1 MKKIL
6 ALVLA
11 LAMTLS
17 MTFAVAEDFDVE
29 AYGATST
36 ELYNKNL
43 GEFYEAYQLGRAE
56 VTNMSLRYA
65 LMAIAEAKLMES
77 AMYVP
82 GSSNGGNYAIGRSVP
97 ICRPAPTGL

>member
-43 GEFYEAYQLGRAE
+43 GEL
-56 VTNMSLRYA
+56 
-65 LMAIAEAKLMES
+65 
-77 AMYVP
+77 
-82 GSSNGGNYAIGRSVP
+82 SSS
-97 ICRPAPTGL
+97 